1 MFTND
6 ITLNPTGQLTGASN
20 VDSVYS
26 LISLENQKAVR
37 RSSANAIGAPN
48 TLTISHETRKG
59 KGYNYT
65 GSSVKQSQ
73 VLSDMTSAQ
82 KVQIDCGFYLNVPQ
96 GTFLS
101 DTTILTQVRDQ
112 VGRLCAFLRADGNLA
127 KLLNAE
133 S

>member
-1 MFTND
+1 M
-6 ITLNPTGQLTGASN
+6 GASN
-20 VDSVYS
+20 VDTVYS
-26 LISLENQKAVR
+26 AISIEGSKGIR
-37 RSSANAIGAPN
+37 RSSVNAIGAPN
-48 TLTISHETRKG
+48 TLTISHETRRG

-65 GSSVKQSQ
+65 GTSVKQSQ

-101 DTTILTQVRDQ
+101 DTSILTQVRDQ
-112 VGRLCAFLRADGNLA
+112 VGRLTAFLRADGNLA

-133 S
+133 P